1 MFADA
6 DHEVI
11 DSPEALF
18 RHLYE
23 EHGVEEA
30 RDLDPDSAPLQF
42 WLRRHTD
49 LERAQRAARRPDPPP
64 DPPARPEPGPEARS
78 SAQPPPEP
86 EVRTPAQPP
95 PEREVR
101 SSAKQPRKAEV
112 RSSAQRPRPEAH
124 GRAEPRREPAPPFP
138 PTGGRGPGR
147 PDGAGVGRDGR
158 RHAGFGDPLVEAVAR
173 ALAGRGYDEAVVR
186 SAIRSFAPDGRGPSG
201 EAAVRAALIEPMLQS
216 AAERLLGAPG
226 AGRPADGSRPFPA
239 SERRQS
245 TPAPQRPQQ
254 APAAPARPAASRAEP
269 ATAAPARPAAAAEPD
284 PAPAQPPRREEP
296 VRPEAAWAVLWAD
309 LADSGRRPGDG
320 AGSAGGDDGDDLMA
334 VANAVQARRRVR
346 LLRR

>member
-11 DSPEALF
+11 DSPAALF

-42 WLRRHTD
+42 WVRRHAD
-49 LERAQRAARRPDPPP
+49 LERAQRAARRQPDPPTP
-64 DPPARPEPGPEARS
+64 PGPEARS
-78 SAQPPPEP
+78 PAQQPPQPEA
-86 EVRTPAQPP
+86 RT
-95 PEREVR
+95 
-101 SSAKQPRKAEV
+101 
-112 RSSAQRPRPEAH
+112 SAQRPPEPGARSSGRRGREPERRPSAQRGRSGTP
-124 GRAEPRREPAPPFP
+124 GRAEAGAAPAPPFP
-138 PTGGRGPGR
+138 PAGGRGPGR
-147 PDGAGVGRDGR
+147 PDGAGAGREGR

-186 SAIRSFAPDGRGPSG
+186 SAIRSFAAHTGGPSG
-201 EAAVRAALIEPMLQS
+201 EAAVRAVFVEPMLQW
-216 AAERLLGAPG
+216 AAEHLLDAPG
-226 AGRPADGSRPFPA
+226 TSRPAPGSGPFPP
-239 SERRQS
+239 SERRQ
-245 TPAPQRPQQ
+245 PAPTPQRPQ
-254 APAAPARPAASRAEP
+254 PTP
-269 ATAAPARPAAAAEPD
+269 ATSTRPAAARPE
-284 PAPAQPPRREEP
+284 PAPAPASRPEP

-309 LADSGRRPGDG
+309 LADSGRRPDEG
-320 AGSAGGDDGDDLMA
+320 AGSGGDDGDDLMA

>member
-1 MFADA
+1 MSADA

-42 WLRRHTD
+42 WLRRHAD
-49 LERAQRAARRPDPPP
+49 LERAQRAARRPEPPP
-64 DPPARPEPGPEARS
+64 GPAAPPEPEPEARS
-78 SAQPPPEP
+78 SAQPS
-86 EVRTPAQPP
+86 
-95 PEREVR
+95 PERE
-101 SSAKQPRKAEV
+101 A
-112 RSSAQRPRPEAH
+112 RSSAQRPREPEVRSSAQPPRPEAQ
-124 GRAEPRREPAPPFP
+124 GGAEPRRAPAPPFP

-147 PDGAGVGRDGR
+147 TDGAGVGRDGR
-158 RHAGFGDPLVEAVAR
+158 RHAGFGDPLVEAMAR
-173 ALAGRGYDEAVVR
+173 ALAGRGFDEAAVR
-186 SAIRSFAPDGRGPSG
+186 SAIRSFAAGGRGPSG

-216 AAERLLGAPG
+216 AAERLLGALS
-226 AGRPADGSRPFPA
+226 AGRPADGSGPFPA

-245 TPAPQRPQQ
+245 APAPQRPQP
-254 APAAPARPAASRAEP
+254 APAPASARPAASRPEP
-269 ATAAPARPAAAAEPD
+269 APAAPTRPAPAAEPD
-284 PAPAQPPRREEP
+284 PTPAQPPRREEP